1 MNEKQIQNELEKKQQ
16 FLREEIMNKNY
27 DVEEFSEFMSKFKEN
42 GLDLVNWTFN
52 ELKDAVELFKNRG
65 KSKEEEQKEIE
76 KGVENIRQSF
86 LLNKDDYP
94 DLDNSNNSNDKNNC
108 ININYDYK
116 VINYQN
122 ARNSNIFNNNCYDSN
137 ANNNKRLE
145 NNNTIN
151 QKGNN
156 NLVNDNNSNI
166 INNEVL
172 NENKINK
179 TNVENRPKEFREFE
193 IVDES
198 NFNNE
203 EMPLEKIPCVKQS
216 QNSLTN
222 NNNLYVELDS

>member
-203 EMPLEKIPCVKQS
+203 KMALEKIPCLKQS